1 MNLSRRFAH
10 GTFAL
15 LPWGEGNGM
24 RGDARAVVGVRLS
37 HLAGKE

>member
-15 LPWGEGNGM
+15 LPQE
-24 RGDARAVVGVRLS
+24 GDARGAMTVRLS
-37 HLAGKE
+37 HPADKE

>member
-15 LPWGEGNGM
+15 LPQEGDGT
-24 RGDARAVVGVRLS
+24 RGDVRGAMTVRLS
-37 HLAGKE
+37 HPADKE